1 MRKRNL
7 KILSILTCLATA
19 SSIYFNVAVGKAEVA
34 NAATAVASI
43 NSTPLGP
50 VTSKDV
56 IYQVITD
63 RFSDGDTTN
72 NIPSSKELFD
82 DKNNDG
88 KGDGADLKL
97 YQGGDFQGIIN
108 KIPYLKGMGVTA
120 VWISAPYEN
129 RDTPIYDKQAD
140 GSTNTWTSFHGYHA
154 SNYFTTNKHFGTMLD
169 FARLRDELHKN
180 NMKLVI
186 DFVTNHS
193 SRQKNPTMNNI
204 AEDGKVYEPDKDAN
218 GNYVFDVNGE
228 PVDINKDGKL
238 ENLLADPNN
247 DTKNFFH
254 NKGDRGTDSS
264 VYGYRY
270 KDLGSLADYNQEN
283 PLVINQLE
291 KASLF
296 WKQKG
301 IDGIRHD
308 ATLHMNP
315 AFVKGLKDAV
325 DSDST
330 GPITQF
336 GEFFIGRPSDKYDE
350 FKSYP
355 DRTGVNNL
363 DFEYYRSLNSTF
375 GDFTKPMSDFAS
387 MLGYTESG
395 YSYENQAVTFMDNHD
410 VSRFG
415 YLQKNQK
422 VYNAALVALL
432 SSRGIPNIYYG
443 TEQYITPADGSD
455 VAGRVFMEKSSA
467 FDTTT
472 TAYKAISKMSAL
484 RKENDALAYGT
495 TEVLYSNDDVIVMK
509 RKYYDKQ
516 VIVAINRQPDKSVTV
531 SSSVLAGIPN
541 GQYTDYLGGL
551 CGGKTLNVTN
561 GVLQGGAFTLA
572 GGEVSVWSYNPTLS
586 GAKIGD
592 VVSTMG
598 RAGNLVYIYGEN
610 LDGTVGVKFGT
621 TSATV
626 VSNNSGLITAKVPN
640 TTPGPVDITV
650 TKNGVTSN
658 AFRYT
663 VLSGDQNQVIF
674 HVRANTNY
682 GDSIH
687 IVGNIPELGN
697 WDSNKCTEGMLNPS
711 YPEWILPVSVP
722 AGKTIEFKFIKKD
735 STGKAVWESGVNR
748 VITSS
753 SDAQGVID
761 TPIYDWSN

>member
-34 NAATAVASI
+34 NAATTVASI

-88 KGDGADLKL
+88 KGDGVDLKL

-193 SRQKNPTMNNI
+193 SREKNPTMNNI

-363 DFEYYRSLNSTF
+363 DFEYYRSLNSAF

-467 FDTTT
+467 FDTSTA
-472 TAYKAISKMSAL
+472 AYKVIGKMSAL

-592 VVSTMG
+592 VISTMG
-598 RAGNLVYIYGEN
+598 RPGNLVYIYGEN

-658 AFRYT
+658 TFRYT

-753 SDAQGVID
+753 SDTQGVLD

>member
-1 MRKRNL
+1 MKKRNL

-34 NAATAVASI
+34 NAATTVASI

-88 KGDGADLKL
+88 KGDGVDLKL

-193 SRQKNPTMNNI
+193 SREKNPTMNNI

-218 GNYVFDVNGE
+218 GNYAFDVNGE

-363 DFEYYRSLNSTF
+363 DFEYYRSLNSAF

-467 FDTTT
+467 FDTSTA
-472 TAYKAISKMSAL
+472 AYKVIGKMSAL

-561 GVLQGGAFTLA
+561 GVLQGGSFTLA

-592 VVSTMG
+592 VISTMG
-598 RAGNLVYIYGEN
+598 RPGNLVYIYGEN

-658 AFRYT
+658 TFRYT

-711 YPEWILPVSVP
+711 YPEWMLPVSVP

-753 SDAQGVID
+753 SDTQGVLD